1 MASCASDRPVV
12 FVHDLEGLSIRLIV
26 AARSIGSVM
35 GELKTKE
42 DDASITEF
50 IDQVPDYKTKR
61 QDSTSS

>member
-1 MASCASDRPVV
+1 
-12 FVHDLEGLSIRLIV
+12 
-26 AARSIGSVM
+26 M